1 MLDLNNFSLNDKEPE
16 IQLENI
22 YLQGNFV
29 DYRSIKAEKKDGVI
43 IDENEEL
50 QKIKFNGVADFSNY
64 PKELELPYHLNHL
77 TFHFSAID
85 WSAQHKLKYQYKIE
99 GLDVGWSN
107 LTTDNKAD
115 YRNIPFGNYT
125 FKVKAIGTARKWS
138 KTFEYSFVIHPPIWR
153 TWWAYTIYGVFGIA
167 IVISIVWWY
176 GLKLRARAKLL
187 LKKVDEAT
195 REIKEQKKVV
205 EEQKYLLEE
214 KHREITDSINYS
226 ERIQRALLAGKKLL
240 DYNLIDYFIL
250 FKPKDVV
257 SGDFYWATKLN
268 NNHFVLVCA
277 DSTGHGVPGAIMS
290 IVNIASLKEASMQG
304 IASPDLLL
312 NETRRLVIENLE
324 NDGSEEGG
332 KDGMDG
338 SLLSFDFKENKL
350 RCASANNPIWI
361 IRGKELIEIK
371 GDRFP
376 IGKHEKD
383 QESFSLHTL
392 NLQQGDVV
400 YALTDGFADQFG
412 GPSGKKFKS
421 KKLQELLLSVSS
433 ESMERQKEILNDVF
447 DNWRGT
453 LEQVDDVCVIGI
465 RI

>member
-1 MLDLNNFSLNDKEPE
+1 
-16 IQLENI
+16 
-22 YLQGNFV
+22 
-29 DYRSIKAEKKDGVI
+29 
-43 IDENEEL
+43 
-50 QKIKFNGVADFSNY
+50 
-64 PKELELPYHLNHL
+64 
-77 TFHFSAID
+77 
-85 WSAQHKLKYQYKIE
+85 
-99 GLDVGWSN
+99 
-107 LTTDNKAD
+107 
-115 YRNIPFGNYT
+115 
-125 FKVKAIGTARKWS
+125 
-138 KTFEYSFVIHPPIWR
+138 
-153 TWWAYTIYGVFGIA
+153 
-167 IVISIVWWY
+167 
-176 GLKLRARAKLL
+176 
-187 LKKVDEAT
+187 
-195 REIKEQKKVV
+195 
-205 EEQKYLLEE
+205 
-214 KHREITDSINYS
+214 
-226 ERIQRALLAGKKLL
+226 
-240 DYNLIDYFIL
+240 
-250 FKPKDVV
+250 
-257 SGDFYWATKLN
+257 
-268 NNHFVLVCA
+268 
-277 DSTGHGVPGAIMS
+277 
-290 IVNIASLKEASMQG
+290 MQG

-412 GPSGKKFKS
+412 GPNGKKFKS

-465 RI
+465 RV